1 MRRGLGARLRQAA
14 GVALLLP
21 GLAAAQDGL
30 QEPSRSRL
38 DARWD
43 LDGSR
48 AQDEFLPRPYKPVY
62 LLPVTH
68 TDALNLRPSSPSADR
83 SSDENQLIRHVEAKY
98 QLSFKSKLAHDIQDL
113 PLSLWGG
120 YTQSSRW
127 QVYNGAVSRPFRE
140 TNYEP
145 EVMLVWSMS
154 RPLWG
159 GALRMASLSLNHQ
172 SNGRSLPLSRSWN
185 RWIATLAWER
195 DGWIVEAR
203 PWWRLKESAAE
214 DDNPD
219 ILDHVGRGE
228 LLVSHHWGTGHEAS
242 ALMLQLRHSLRG
254 GARARGSAQLEWAF
268 PLRGALHGWVQ
279 WFSGY
284 GESLV
289 DYNHRQSK
297 VGIGVTIAGWR

>member
-1 MRRGLGARLRQAA
+1 MRGAFKAAAAA
-14 GVALLLP
+14 GAAAGLLLAAP
-21 GLAAAQDGL
+21 AAQAL
-30 QEPSRSRL
+30 EEPPRSL
-38 DARWD
+38 LEQRWD

-48 AQDEFLPRPYKPVY
+48 PNDEFFPRAYKPVY
-62 LLPVTH
+62 LLPATH
-68 TDALNLRPSSPSADR
+68 TDRLNLRPSSPSALR
-83 SSDENQLIRHVEAKY
+83 SATEDQLLRHVEAKY
-98 QLSFKSKLAHDIQDL
+98 QLSFKSKIAHDIAGT

-145 EVMLVWSMS
+145 ELIVVW
-154 RPLWG
+154 PLAQPLLG
-159 GALRMASLSLNHQ
+159 GAVRMASLSLNHQ

-185 RWIATLAWER
+185 RWIATVAWER
-195 DGWIVEAR
+195 EGWVVEAR
-203 PWWRLKESAAE
+203 PWWRLKEAAAE

-228 LLVSHHWGTGHEAS
+228 LTVARHWGEGDAAH
-242 ALMLQLRHSLRG
+242 ALVLQLRHSLRG
-254 GARARGSAQLEWAF
+254 GTRSRGSAQLEWAF
-268 PLRGALHGWVQ
+268 PLRGALHGWLQV
-279 WFSGY
+279 FNGH

-289 DYNHRQSK
+289 DYNLRQTK